1 MPGRIS
7 FLVLFLIFY
16 TQVAL
21 SVTIPAYDMK
31 TYDREIDFLYHSIK
45 ASHSND
51 IKQRIIADSR
61 YFLSRSYLFEPLG
74 EGKDGQF
81 DQGPLY
87 RTDIF
92 DCVTFVDTVIGLAE
106 SNNLD
111 QFKHNIIK
119 IRYQNAKI
127 SFFERNHNFIVVD
140 WNPENQHNGY
150 IKDLTYKIIAKSG
163 QPIAE
168 IASTIIDEPNWYRLR
183 KSDDIKL
190 LKNSSRGKEQ
200 YLLKK
205 IQANGSLVQKQKSV
219 ILYLPL
225 SKLFTTSGKPNMDIF
240 NQIPSG
246 SVIEIIRPNWSI
258 KSWYGTNL
266 NVSHLGIAIRDKN
279 NQLIFRNASSIS
291 GKVMDVSLI
300 TYLQEYL
307 NSKTVRGI
315 HVEEI
320 VWPADSR
327 MRGSMA

>member
-1 MPGRIS
+1 MPNKI
-7 FLVLFLIFY
+7 LFLMMLFLMLY
-16 TQVAL
+16 CQVAL
-21 SVTIPAYDMK
+21 PVTIPTYNMK
-31 TYDREIDFLYHSIK
+31 TYDREIGFLYHSIK
-45 ASHSND
+45 ASHSKD
-51 IKQRIIADSR
+51 IKQRIIADSK
-61 YFLSRSYLFEPLG
+61 YFLGRPYLFEPLG
-74 EGKDGQF
+74 EGERGQF

-92 DCVTFVDTVIGLAE
+92 DCVTFVDTVISLVE

-127 SFFERNHNFIVVD
+127 SFFERSHNFIVID
-140 WNPENQHNGY
+140 WNPENHHNGY

-168 IASTIIDEPNWYRLR
+168 IASTVIDEPNWYRLR

-190 LKNSSRGKEQ
+190 LKNSTPEKEQ

-205 IQANGSLVQKQKSV
+205 IQANASLVHKQRSV

-225 SKLFTTSGKPNMDIF
+225 KKLFTISGKPNMDIF

-246 SVIEIIRPNWSI
+246 SVIEITSPNWPI
-258 KSWYGTNL
+258 KNWYGTNL
-266 NVSHLGIAIRDKN
+266 NVSHLGLAIRDKN
-279 NQLIFRNASSIS
+279 NQLIFRNASSVA
-291 GKVMDVSLI
+291 GKVIDIPLI
-300 TYLQEYL
+300 TYLREYL
-307 NSKTVRGI
+307 NSKKVKGI

-320 VWPADSR
+320 VWPPR
-327 MRGSMA
+327 EHCECH

>member
-21 SVTIPAYDMK
+21 PVTIPTYDMK
-31 TYDREIDFLYHSIK
+31 TYDREIDSLYHSIK
-45 ASHSND
+45 ANHSND
-51 IKQRIIADSR
+51 IKQRIIADSK
-61 YFLSRSYLFEPLG
+61 YFLGRPYLFEPLG

-92 DCVTFVDTVIGLAE
+92 DCVTFVDTVIGLVE

-127 SFFERNHNFIVVD
+127 SFFERSHNFIVID
-140 WNPENQHNGY
+140 WNPENEHNGY

-168 IASTIIDEPNWYRLR
+168 IASTVINEPNWYRLR
-183 KSDDIKL
+183 KSDDINL
-190 LKNSSRGKEQ
+190 LKNSTREKEQ
-200 YLLKK
+200 YLLKQ
-205 IQANGSLVQKQKSV
+205 IQANADLVQQQKSV

-225 SKLFTTSGKPNMDIF
+225 SKLFTISGKPNMDIF

-246 SVIEIIRPNWSI
+246 SVIEIIRPNWPT
-258 KSWYGTNL
+258 KNWYGTNL

-279 NQLIFRNASSIS
+279 NQLIFRNASSIAD
-291 GKVMDVSLI
+291 KVIDIPLI
-300 TYLQEYL
+300 TYLRKYL
-307 NSKTVRGI
+307 NSKTVKGI

-327 MRGSMA
+327 KRGSLV